1 MKSIARKPRI
11 CIALPG
17 VQYQPRSPYILSTVP
32 MVPYLTKDFDVT
44 LVYRKILDIK
54 EADHID
60 HKYLTLIDKTQM
72 SEREKCNRCP
82 YYVPNNYLSF
92 WNYKRV
98 IDQFAQKHAQ
108 DFDLIIE
115 KEWPLLGLF
124 ASAFSRYQV
133 PTVILIEAMYK
144 YPKLQQP
151 NLLKRLAGI
160 GLGQLRPHLRKRWSD
175 RTDSIVVETE
185 QMKSFLLNHGH
196 IRPNQPIYPIP
207 YGVDP
212 HIFSARERHSCREQ
226 LGISQEALILTYV
239 GSLNRFIQEP
249 GPLIEALGREQPQ
262 GVVLY
267 MVGDGSKRE
276 ELEALARELA
286 APVIFTGRL
295 PQKEA
300 ALYISAANLCVAP
313 YNKYLYLQD
322 QFTCASLK
330 VPEYLSCGRAVL
342 TIGCERMEHLLAG
355 QKYGFLVKNQV
366 DSYRE
371 FFRNLPSKEKLSK
384 IERAI
389 VKDIENSTLKEQK
402 ILLRWWD
409 IAKMYKQVIEE
420 TLSTKLTIM
429 TRIHKLPQQDKYET
443 FRQL

>member
-17 VQYQPRSPYILSTVP
+17 VQYQPHSPYILSTLP
-32 MVPYLTKDFDVT
+32 MVPYLAKDFDIT
-44 LVYRKILDIK
+44 LVYRKILNIN

-60 HKYLTLIDKTQM
+60 HKYLTLIDQTQM
-72 SEREKCNRCP
+72 SEREKRNRCP
-82 YYVPNNYLSF
+82 YYLPKHYLSF

-98 IDQFAQKHAQ
+98 IDKFAEEHAKN
-108 DFDLIIE
+108 FDLIIE
-115 KEWPLLGLF
+115 KEWPMLGAF

-144 YPKLQQP
+144 YPKLQQS
-151 NLLKRLAGI
+151 NLLKRLAGF
-160 GLGQLRPHLRKRWSD
+160 GLEQLRPHLRKRWID

-185 QMKSFLLNHGH
+185 QMKSFLLENGYVS
-196 IRPNQPIYPIP
+196 PNQPIYPIP
-207 YGVDP
+207 YGVDANT
-212 HIFSARERHSCREQ
+212 FSLRERRSCREQ
-226 LGISQEALILTYV
+226 LGISQDALVLTYV

-249 GPLIEALGREQPQ
+249 GPIIEALGRQKPQ

-267 MVGDGSKRE
+267 IVGDGSKRQ
-276 ELEALARELA
+276 ELEALTRKLS

-295 PQKEA
+295 PQKQA

-322 QFTCASLK
+322 KFTCASLK

-342 TIGCERMEHLLAG
+342 TIPCERMEHLLAG

-371 FFRNLPSKEKLSK
+371 FFRNLPSKEQLSI
-384 IERAI
+384 IEQAI
-389 VKDIENSTLKEQK
+389 VKDMEDFTLREQR
-402 ILLRWWD
+402 ILIRWWD
-409 IAKMYKQVIEE
+409 IAKMYKQVVEE
-420 TLSTKLTIM
+420 TFATCKAV
-429 TRIHKLPQQDKYET
+429 HK
-443 FRQL
+443 